1 MKNKKLSNIQI
12 TRHTKIVAFSVIC
25 LLIITISYSYSAY
38 FSIKTNSSDQ
48 SVSTGTLDVQITNSK
63 ITLDS
68 MEPMSASAA
77 VTDTTGNIRSSGY
90 IYNAGSL
97 DANYYITISYDYD
110 AYKDYG
116 HSGTAFSENV
126 FPVEFISGGVKIC
139 STASDCSTTSMGLNG
154 TAFNLGDLAISNA
167 TGGSLVENNLGY
179 YIIWRGTI
187 AAGKKVY
194 FSIPLWLT
202 EEVNNQE
209 YLSDIPIYL
218 KLDVYSTVKDSE
230 STATISGIYTDDD
243 GNPVADEKIYLTNG
257 SYTATTDSNGKFTF
271 SNLPAGIYDV
281 KVNGILTPTTLGVF
295 KLEEGPSNTY
305 YGTNGYTHIKISS
318 TSNTSS
324 FFVHRAYR
332 GYTTINGFKKA
343 NSLETDSITE
353 FALETT
359 YHIEGSTILKYNP
372 ASPTINLNKFQG
384 SSEYSLTIY

>member
-68 MEPMSASAA
+68 MEPMSTDYAA
-77 VTDTTGNIRSSGY
+77 MDKTGNIQSSSGY

-110 AYKDYG
+110 AYTDYG
-116 HSGTAFSENV
+116 HSNTAFLENV

-139 STASDCSTTSMGLNG
+139 STSSDCGTNSMGWSG
-154 TAFNLGDLAISNA
+154 TAFNLGDLAISKA
-167 TGGSLVENNLGY
+167 TAGSLVENSLGY
-179 YIIWRGTI
+179 YIIWRGSI
-187 AAGKKVY
+187 AAGEKVY

-209 YLSDIPIYL
+209 YLSELPIYL

-230 STATISGIYTDDD
+230 STAKISGIYTDDD
-243 GNPVADEKIYLTNG
+243 GNPVANKTIYLTNG
-257 SYTATTDSNGKFTF
+257 SYTATTDSDGKFTF

-281 KVNGILTPTTLGVF
+281 KVGTALWNTTLGVF
-295 KLEEGPSNTY
+295 KLQEGNRS
-305 YGTNGYTHIKISS
+305 YGTSGYTYSKISS
-318 TSNTSS
+318 TSTTTS
-324 FFVHRAYR
+324 FLVHRAYK
-332 GYTTINGFKKA
+332 GTTTINGFKKA
-343 NSLETDSITE
+343 NLIETDSITE
-353 FALETT
+353 IDTVTA
-359 YHIEGSTILKYNP
+359 YQIEGSTILTYNP
-372 ASPTINLNKFQG
+372 DSPTINLNKFQG

>member
-68 MEPMSASAA
+68 MEPM
-77 VTDTTGNIRSSGY
+77 NIGHAKFSIGSSGY

-110 AYKDYG
+110 AYTDYG
-116 HSGTAFSENV
+116 HSGVAFSENV

-139 STASDCSTTSMGLNG
+139 STASDCGTNSIGWTG
-154 TAFNLGDLAISNA
+154 TAFNLGDLAISKA
-167 TGGSLVENNLGY
+167 TTGSLVENGLGY
-179 YIIWRGTI
+179 YIIWRGSIT
-187 AAGKKVY
+187 AGEKVY

-209 YLSDIPIYL
+209 YLSELPIYL

-243 GNPVADEKIYLTNG
+243 GNPVANKNIYLTNG

-281 KVNGILTPTTLGVF
+281 KVGTSLSNTTLGVF
-295 KLEEGPSNTY
+295 KLQEGTSNTY
-305 YGTNGYTHIKISS
+305 YGTDGYTYSKISS
-318 TSNTSS
+318 TSTTSS
-324 FFVHRAYR
+324 FLVHRAYR
-332 GYTTINGFKKA
+332 GTTTINGFKKA
-343 NSLETDSITE
+343 NLIETDSITE
-353 FALETT
+353 IDAVTA
-359 YHIEGSTILKYNP
+359 YQIEGSTILTYNP
-372 ASPTINLNKFQG
+372 DLPTINLNKFQG